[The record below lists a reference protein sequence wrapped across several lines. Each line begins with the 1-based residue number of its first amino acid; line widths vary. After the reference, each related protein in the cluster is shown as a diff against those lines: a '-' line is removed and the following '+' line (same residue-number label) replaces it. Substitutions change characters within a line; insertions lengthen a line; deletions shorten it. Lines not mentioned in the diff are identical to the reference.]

1 LNGEHTLA
9 GRSAAGKADAFEPV
23 ERLAV
28 LGLGLL
34 GGSVALAARRR
45 GVARRV
51 VGAGR
56 RQAPLREALER
67 GVVDEVADVA
77 SAVRG
82 ADLVLLAT
90 PVPAMPGILEVAAG
104 ALEPGAIVTDVG
116 SVKAELADTLPGL
129 LPPGVEYIGSHPMA
143 GSHLKGVEH
152 AREEFLEGACCVVTP
167 LACSDRN
174 AVERLAGFWR
184 ALGTRV
190 VERDPVQHD
199 IEAAWVSHVPHVLA
213 FAFADALRKAPAG
226 AGTLAGSGFRDF
238 TRIARSDAELWGDIL
253 SANRKALA
261 GPLEAFGE
269 SLAKLARAIEQG
281 DSEAQEGFLASARET
296 LSAIAGARDTSPE
309 SVEPA
314 SVRAP
319 DSPDPGA

>member
-1 LNGEHTLA
+1 VSAGEAH
-9 GRSAAGKADAFEPV
+9 FEPM
-23 ERLAV
+23 EKLAV

-34 GGSVALAARRR
+34 GGSVAWAARRR
-45 GVARRV
+45 GAARQV

-56 RQAPLREALER
+56 RQAPLRAALER
-67 GVVDEVADVA
+67 GLVDEVADVA

-82 ADLVLLAT
+82 ADLVILAT
-90 PVPAMPGILEVAAG
+90 PLPAMASTLVQAAG
-104 ALEPGAIVTDVG
+104 SLEAGTIVTDVG
-116 SVKAELADTLPGL
+116 SVKAELAETLPGL
-129 LPPGVEYIGSHPMA
+129 LPPGVQYIGSHPMA

-152 AREEFLEGACCVVTP
+152 AREDLLEGACCVVTP
-167 LACSDRN
+167 LAASDPV
-174 AVERLAGFWR
+174 AAERLTGFWR
-184 ALGTRV
+184 ALGARV
-190 VERDPVQHD
+190 VERDPAEHD
-199 IEAAWVSHVPHVLA
+199 LQAAWVSHVPHVLA

-269 SLAKLARAIEQG
+269 ALTKLARAIEQG
-281 DSEAQEGFLASARET
+281 DTEVQERFLASARET
-296 LSAIAGARDTSPE
+296 LSAVASARDLSPDD
-309 SVEPA
+309 A
-314 SVRAP
+314 QAQSVRVK